1 MLERFEEFISS
12 EGVSNYYTNWDDEV
26 KNHFKSFFSSTE
38 SLLKG
43 FDVWKRDREGKYA
56 CGYLSLN
63 GTKENLF
70 SFTLQRKKFVFTLK
84 IARCTHGV
92 ANLTLGTPVRD
103 KTIQYYRWNNVNFAA
118 ELNEFLSILN
128 QNINESKLR
137 NCIPTDRKGYLPHHY
152 SFIDKFSF
160 VSQFQKRLSEITP
173 DAFEAFC
180 KIITISREFSL
191 DCFAISPDKIIDI
204 RIGRKEKSNVKAD
217 AVFAK
222 FFFRD
227 GKLRYEIREEKGE
240 YIPRKNVEK
249 RFGGDVNNIAID
261 EFQERLPT
269 MSNRFYEISRAPYW
283 PSDYN
288 NDSSDL
294 SESTEQPSKE
304 SSMQT
309 PSLNQILFGP
319 PGTGKTYHTIEK
331 AVQAAEPS
339 FTWNNR
345 EALKVKYKELVAK
358 NRIRFVTF
366 HQSYGYEEFVEG
378 LSVKVVDGQP
388 HYFVKNGIFK
398 RIVEDANRSFEGD
411 KETQNYVLVIDEI
424 NRGNISKIF
433 GELITLIEESKRRKG
448 NDETNEVIEL
458 DLPYSSTSPESP
470 DYGKKFSVP
479 NNLFLIG
486 TMNTADR
493 SLAVMDTALRRRF
506 DFIEMMPDSS
516 VLTPKSSH
524 ADFKIDL
531 VKLLDTMN
539 ARIEYLLDREHTLGH
554 AFFIPVVKLLDDTK
568 PTEAFLELKK
578 VFQNKVLPLL
588 QEYFFDDWHKIRLV
602 LGDNQ
607 KQDQT
612 LAFVISQPVELK
624 TLFGSDELNQ
634 FGESEKKFVLSK
646 HDSAVWSDF
655 NAYKGIYEAL
665 S

>member
-1 MLERFEEFISS
+1 MRYQELISTYPVNQFYEDWSDSTKAHFQHAMHEIS
-12 EGVSNYYTNWDDEV
+12 EVLG
-26 KNHFKSFFSSTE
+26 
-38 SLLKG
+38 G
-43 FDVWKRDREGKYA
+43 FDVWSKTDGRSLRCGFKELSAKKGKHLIHISLRVDRFQLGLNYLKCTEGDGLLKSGEWETDFSKNQHRAYFNWYGNDYDKELSELIA
-56 CGYLSLN
+56 VLSLSQN
-63 GTKENLF
+63 KASLKPNLPSFGMPRMPVDYEKYNLLVSKFAGVKQFVGHYSKSSEETKRAFCDIIFQSRTENLDCYPTNKGN
-70 SFTLQRKKFVFTLK
+70 SF
-84 IARCTHGV
+84 
-92 ANLTLGTPVRD
+92 
-103 KTIQYYRWNNVNFAA
+103 
-118 ELNEFLSILN
+118 
-128 QNINESKLR
+128 NI
-137 NCIPTDRKGYLPHHY
+137 
-152 SFIDKFSF
+152 
-160 VSQFQKRLSEITP
+160 RL
-173 DAFEAFC
+173 
-180 KIITISREFSL
+180 
-191 DCFAISPDKIIDI
+191 
-204 RIGRKEKSNVKAD
+204 GRKELDSERSD
-217 AVFAK
+217 RVFAE
-222 FFFRD
+222 FNPSSN
-227 GKLRYEIREEKGE
+227 GIHYEIRFVDGVTLSKDKDSERPKGAVDAKAVLE
-240 YIPRKNVEK
+240 FQKHYS
-249 RFGGDVNNIAID
+249 D
-261 EFQERLPT
+261 EFKQTFTIE
-269 MSNRFYEISRAPYW
+269 RAPYW

-288 NDSSDL
+288 SDSSDS
-294 SESTEQPSKE
+294 SETTEQPSKE

-331 AVQAAEPS
+331 AVQAAEPN
-339 FTWNNR
+339 FKWNNR
-345 EALKVKYKELVAK
+345 KALKTRYDELVAD

-378 LSVKVVDGQP
+378 LSVEVKNEKP
-388 HYFVKNGIFK
+388 HYFVKDGIFK
-398 RIVEDANRSFEGD
+398 RIVHDALKSFEED
-411 KETQNYVLVIDEI
+411 SDTQNYVLVIDEI

-458 DLPYSSTSPESP
+458 DLPYSGE
-470 DYGKKFSVP
+470 KFSVP

-554 AFFIPVVKLLDDTK
+554 AFFIPVVKLLDNNK

-607 KQDQT
+607 KNNQK
-612 LAFVISQPVELK
+612 LEFVTSQPVELIA
-624 TLFGSDELNQ
+624 LLGSGELNQ

-655 NAYKGIYEAL
+655 NAYKGIYEAV

>member
-1 MLERFEEFISS
+1 MLERFEKFISS
-12 EGVSNYYTNWDDEV
+12 EGVGNYYNNWDDEV
-26 KNHFKSFFSSTE
+26 KNQFKSFFSSTE

-43 FDVWKRDREGKYA
+43 FDIWKRDSEGVYA

-70 SFTLQRKKFVFTLK
+70 NITLQRKKFVFTLK

-92 ANLTLGTPVRD
+92 ANLTLGKPVKD
-103 KTIQYYRWNNVNFAA
+103 KIIQYYRWNNVSFEA

-128 QNINESKLR
+128 QNINEDMFSQ
-137 NCIPTDRKGYLPHHY
+137 CIPTDRKGYLPHHY
-152 SFIDKFSF
+152 NFIDKFSF

-180 KIITISREFSL
+180 KIITTSREFSL
-191 DCFAISPDKIIDI
+191 DCFAISYDKKIDI
-204 RIGRKEKSNVKAD
+204 RIGRREKGNAKAT
-217 AVFAK
+217 AVFAR
-222 FFFRD
+222 FFFSE
-227 GKLRYEIREEKGE
+227 GKLKYEIREEEGQ
-240 YIPRKNVEK
+240 YIPRENVEM
-249 RFGGDVNNIAID
+249 RFGGEVNNIAID

-269 MSNRFYEISRAPYW
+269 MSNRFYKISRDPYW

-319 PGTGKTYHTIEK
+319 PGTGKTYHTMER

-388 HYFVKNGIFK
+388 HYFVKDGIFK
-398 RIVEDANRSFEGD
+398 RIVHDAITSFEDDG
-411 KETQNYVLVIDEI
+411 EAQNYVLIIDEI

-433 GELITLIEESKRRKG
+433 GELITLIETSKRKG
-448 NDETNEVIEL
+448 QKEVIEL
-458 DLPYSSTSPESP
+458 ELPYSGE
-470 DYGKKFSVP
+470 KFSVP
-479 NNLFLIG
+479 KNLILIG

-506 DFIEMMPDSS
+506 DFTEMMPDSS
-516 VLTPKSSH
+516 VLTPKSNN
-524 ADFKIDL
+524 ADFNIDL
-531 VKLLDTMN
+531 GKLLDTMN

-554 AFFIPVVKLLDDTK
+554 AFFIPIVELLDNNK

-588 QEYFFDDWHKIRLV
+588 QEYFFDDWQKIRLV

-607 KQDQT
+607 KKDQT
-612 LAFVISQPVELK
+612 LTFVTSQPVVLK
-624 TLFGSDELNQ
+624 ALFGSEEVNQ
-634 FGESEKKFVLSK
+634 FGETESTFTLSA
-646 HDSAVWSDF
+646 HNADVWGDF
-655 NAYKGIYEAL
+655 NAYKGIYEAV

>member
-1 MLERFEEFISS
+1 MRYQELISTYPVNQFYAGWSDSTKTHFQQAMLKIS
-12 EGVSNYYTNWDDEV
+12 EV
-26 KNHFKSFFSSTE
+26 
-38 SLLKG
+38 LGG
-43 FDVWKRDREGKYA
+43 FDVWSKTDGRSLRCGFKELSAKKGKHLIHISLKVDRFQLGLNYLKCTEGDGLLKSGEWEKDDSRNLYRAYFNWNGKDYDKELSELIAVLNLSQNKASLKR
-56 CGYLSLN
+56 
-63 GTKENLF
+63 NLPGF
-70 SFTLQRKKFVFTLK
+70 GIPAIPSDYERYSVLVSKFAGVKHFT
-84 IARCTHGV
+84 
-92 ANLTLGTPVRD
+92 N
-103 KTIQYYRWNNVNFAA
+103 
-118 ELNEFLSILN
+118 
-128 QNINESKLR
+128 
-137 NCIPTDRKGYLPHHY
+137 HY
-152 SFIDKFSF
+152 SECSEET
-160 VSQFQKRLSEITP
+160 KR
-173 DAFEAFC
+173 AFC
-180 KIITISREFSL
+180 DIIFQSRIENL
-191 DCFAISPDKIIDI
+191 DCFANSPEKGFDI
-204 RIGRKEKSNVKAD
+204 RLGRKELDSTRSD
-217 AVFAK
+217 RVFAE
-222 FFFRD
+222 FYPTSR
-227 GKLRYEIREEKGE
+227 GIRYEIRFVDGVTLSNSKDSGRPKGE
-240 YIPRKNVEK
+240 VDAN
-249 RFGGDVNNIAID
+249 AIL
-261 EFQERLPT
+261 EFQKYYSDELKQTFTTERL
-269 MSNRFYEISRAPYW
+269 PYW

-288 NDSSDL
+288 NDSSDS

-388 HYFVKNGIFK
+388 HYFVKDGIFK
-398 RIVEDANRSFEGD
+398 RIVHDAITSFEDDG
-411 KETQNYVLVIDEI
+411 ETQNYVLIIDEI

-433 GELITLIEESKRRKG
+433 GELITLIETSKRKG
-448 NDETNEVIEL
+448 QKEVIEL
-458 DLPYSSTSPESP
+458 ELPYSGE
-470 DYGKKFSVP
+470 KFSVP

-516 VLTPKSSH
+516 VLTPKSNN
-524 ADFKIDL
+524 ADFNIDL

-554 AFFIPVVKLLDDTK
+554 AFFIPVVELLDDNK

-588 QEYFFDDWHKIRLV
+588 QEYFFDDWQKIRLV

-607 KQDQT
+607 KKDQT
-612 LAFVISQPVELK
+612 LTFVTSQPVVLK
-624 TLFGSDELNQ
+624 ALFGSEEVNQ
-634 FGESEKKFVLSK
+634 FGETESTFTLSA
-646 HDSAVWSDF
+646 HNADVWGDF
-655 NAYKGIYEAL
+655 NAYKGIYEAV

>member
-1 MLERFEEFISS
+1 MLKI
-12 EGVSNYYTNWDDEV
+12 NEV
-26 KNHFKSFFSSTE
+26 
-38 SLLKG
+38 LG
-43 FDVWKRDREGKYA
+43 DFDVWPKKDGRSLRCGFKSLSANKGKHLIHISLKVDRFQLGLNYLKCTEGDELLQSGEWEKDDSRNLYRA
-56 CGYLSLN
+56 YFNWNGKDYDKELSELIAVLN
-63 GTKENLF
+63 
-70 SFTLQRKKFVFTLK
+70 
-84 IARCTHGV
+84 
-92 ANLTLGTPVRD
+92 
-103 KTIQYYRWNNVNFAA
+103 
-118 ELNEFLSILN
+118 LN
-128 QNINESKLR
+128 QNKASLKPNLPSFGIPAIPSDYEKYNVLVSKFAGVKHFA
-137 NCIPTDRKGYLPHHY
+137 NHY
-152 SFIDKFSF
+152 SECSEET
-160 VSQFQKRLSEITP
+160 KR
-173 DAFEAFC
+173 AFC
-180 KIITISREFSL
+180 DIIFQSRIENL
-191 DCFAISPDKIIDI
+191 DCFANSPEKGFDI
-204 RIGRKEKSNVKAD
+204 RLGRKELDSTRSD
-217 AVFAK
+217 RVFAE
-222 FFFRD
+222 FYPTSR
-227 GKLRYEIREEKGE
+227 GIRYEIRFVDGVTLSNSKDSGRPKGE
-240 YIPRKNVEK
+240 VDAN
-249 RFGGDVNNIAID
+249 AIL
-261 EFQERLPT
+261 EFQKYYSDELKQTFTTERL
-269 MSNRFYEISRAPYW
+269 PYW

-288 NDSSDL
+288 NDSSDS
-294 SESTEQPSKE
+294 SETTEQPSKE

-345 EALKVKYKELVAK
+345 EALKTRYDELVAD

-458 DLPYSSTSPESP
+458 DLPYSGE
-470 DYGKKFSVP
+470 KFSVP

-607 KQDQT
+607 KNNQK
-612 LAFVISQPVELK
+612 LEFVTSQPVELK

-655 NAYKGIYEAL
+655 NAYKGIYEAV

>member
-1 MLERFEEFISS
+1 
-12 EGVSNYYTNWDDEV
+12 
-26 KNHFKSFFSSTE
+26 
-38 SLLKG
+38 
-43 FDVWKRDREGKYA
+43 
-56 CGYLSLN
+56 
-63 GTKENLF
+63 
-70 SFTLQRKKFVFTLK
+70 
-84 IARCTHGV
+84 
-92 ANLTLGTPVRD
+92 
-103 KTIQYYRWNNVNFAA
+103 
-118 ELNEFLSILN
+118 
-128 QNINESKLR
+128 
-137 NCIPTDRKGYLPHHY
+137 
-152 SFIDKFSF
+152 
-160 VSQFQKRLSEITP
+160 
-173 DAFEAFC
+173 
-180 KIITISREFSL
+180 
-191 DCFAISPDKIIDI
+191 
-204 RIGRKEKSNVKAD
+204 
-217 AVFAK
+217 
-222 FFFRD
+222 
-227 GKLRYEIREEKGE
+227 
-240 YIPRKNVEK
+240 
-249 RFGGDVNNIAID
+249 
-261 EFQERLPT
+261 

-607 KQDQT
+607 KKDQT

-655 NAYKGIYEAL
+655 NAYKGIYEAV